1 MKFLASLI
9 TSTASFYCN
18 KQWAQPKECLWQE
31 IVFFSVQL
39 GEIEISVRVEPV
51 WGNTPQS
58 VWGRAERINSGQ
70 TVWRDLTK
78 GKKKRM
84 RKHKRRVLS
93 IAKDG
98 CKTQGTTEW
107 TRWPLGGPVCSIYDD
122 SGQNLCRRSLFFA
135 LFFLLVQIELHGF
148 GFNSMCLCSPV
159 CFQGYSSKIW
169 ILILGSR
176 SSLQNAAT
184 FIKEKM

>member
-1 MKFLASLI
+1 MGTTKGMSVTRNCFLLCPAGWDRDISKSGARLRQH
-9 TSTASFYCN
+9 TTECVGKSREN
-18 KQWAQPKECLWQE
+18 KQWADCLEW
-31 IVFFSVQL
+31 FSK
-39 GEIEISVRVEPV
+39 GEIKENEETQEMSFE
-51 WGNTPQS
+51 
-58 VWGRAERINSGQ
+58 
-70 TVWRDLTK
+70 
-78 GKKKRM
+78 
-84 RKHKRRVLS
+84 H
-93 IAKDG
+93 

-107 TRWPLGGPVCSIYDD
+107 TTWLLGGPVCSIYDD
-122 SGQNLCRRSLFFA
+122 SEQNLCRRSLFFA